1 MSEQIEN
8 KRGAKASE
16 WPLAVTYGIPL
27 GVFWL
32 ALFLFAVS
40 QNMYERPIWI
50 QLIDW
55 GGSFAIVYL
64 CIREY
69 RKRFSLPS
77 DMKYGSAVRVGFF
90 QSLIAAVLYAVG
102 MWILISYVYADYLQ
116 NLLEET
122 YSTTVGMLGDS
133 DMADTQYALM
143 EKILTPWF
151 MGLSAFI
158 NGVLS
163 GLIYALIAAAVL
175 RRKPKADSP
184 FQGVD

>member
-1 MSEQIEN
+1 MSEQIES
-8 KRGAKASE
+8 KRSAKASE

-32 ALFLFAVS
+32 ALFLFVAS
-40 QNMYERPIWI
+40 QNIYKMPIWM
-50 QLIDW
+50 QLINW

-102 MWILISYVYADYLQ
+102 MWILISYVYVDYLQ
-116 NLLEET
+116 NVLEEA
-122 YSTTVGMLGDS
+122 YSTTIGMLGDS
-133 DMADTQYALM
+133 DMADTQYAVM

-175 RRKPKADSP
+175 RRKPKTDNP
-184 FQGVD
+184 FQDVD